1 MRCVL
6 CERDI
11 HPMLTWEGLFCRR
24 KKWVACA
31 RCYAKFERA
40 RADSYEGINTL
51 YIYNEAMKEWLHRFK
66 FAKDSVVAH
75 IFADELKRA
84 FKRYKRAVVVP
95 IPMHVDKKRE
105 RTFAHIDV
113 LLEAAGVRYTHLLE
127 KTTSDSQS
135 QKSQQQRQKSAT
147 LFRRNAIQLKKDT
160 PLVLVD
166 DIVTTGTTIR
176 HAREVLEQ
184 DGFINI
190 EVVVL
195 ISARL

>member
-6 CERDI
+6 CEREI
-11 HPMLTWEGLFCRR
+11 EPLLTWSSFVSRR
-24 KKWVACA
+24 KKWPTCA

-40 RADSYEGINTL
+40 RAKRYSGINTL
-51 YIYNEAMKEWLHRFK
+51 YVYNEAMKEWLHRFK
-66 FAKDSVVAH
+66 FAKDSIVAH
-75 IFADELKRA
+75 VFADEVKRA
-84 FKRYKRAVVVP
+84 LKGYKGAVVVP
-95 IPMHVDKKRE
+95 IPMHVDKKRA

-184 DGFINI
+184 DGFTNI
-190 EVVVL
+190 EVLVL